1 MTYYDKVQD
10 YFNGKA
16 DAYDDVDQQ
25 LYWVFSDLFYKE
37 VLKKELGSW
46 VKEKKNIHLLDAGA
60 GTGRWTYFFHE
71 LFNKDAQITGTL
83 IDISEK
89 MIDVAREKMNKYNG
103 AFACLHGN
111 IEDMRDIS
119 DNSFDISLS
128 FYNVLSFVDNP
139 SIAVKQIYNKLK
151 TGGYHLAVVGNTY
164 HAYYFSLLTKRPEQ
178 LANVRDN
185 SLIRFNDSMPDM
197 KCFTP
202 QELRELYT
210 AAGFTDVSVVGGPN
224 FLYPG
229 MEETFVHGATDSLQN
244 MLKESGS
251 MNDLLEIELKHYRD
265 QDIAGRSNTLL
276 VIAKK

>member
-1 MTYYDKVQD
+1 
-10 YFNGKA
+10 
-16 DAYDDVDQQ
+16 
-25 LYWVFSDLFYKE
+25 
-37 VLKKELGSW
+37 
-46 VKEKKNIHLLDAGA
+46 
-60 GTGRWTYFFHE
+60 
-71 LFNKDAQITGTL
+71 
-83 IDISEK
+83 
-89 MIDVAREKMNKYNG
+89 
-103 AFACLHGN
+103 
-111 IEDMRDIS
+111 
-119 DNSFDISLS
+119 
-128 FYNVLSFVDNP
+128 
-139 SIAVKQIYNKLK
+139 
-151 TGGYHLAVVGNTY
+151 
-164 HAYYFSLLTKRPEQ
+164 
-178 LANVRDN
+178 
-185 SLIRFNDSMPDM
+185 MPDM